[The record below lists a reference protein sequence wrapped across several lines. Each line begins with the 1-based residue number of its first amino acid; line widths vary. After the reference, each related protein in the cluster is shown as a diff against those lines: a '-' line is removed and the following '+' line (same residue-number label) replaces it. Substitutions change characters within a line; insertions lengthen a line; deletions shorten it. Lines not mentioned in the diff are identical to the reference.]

1 MEYSV
6 NFANYTIGETAYEA
20 VAEVCRPF
28 GKRIFLIG
36 GKLAM
41 QAGKEKLESQIKGS
55 ELSIVREEVFGE
67 ECTYARM
74 DELAEEAKASEAD
87 MIFGMGGGKALDTAK
102 GTAEKA
108 GLPVFTFPTIAAT
121 CAATTALSVVYR
133 EDGNFDSFYFF
144 EKPARHSFID
154 TQIIA
159 EAPEKYLRAGMGD
172 TLGKYFECHFAARGD
187 RLEHS
192 SALGREISNM
202 CYFPLLEYAEAALEE
217 CRHKKAGKA
226 LEQAVLA
233 NIVSTGLVSLLV
245 LDQYNCAVA
254 HSVYYGLVLL
264 DGFEAE
270 NLHGDV
276 VAYGVL
282 VQLLVDGEEE
292 KAKEMKTPE
301 ELLAFA
307 EENGIE
313 MTKEKADA
321 YFKQFGTSSGNIADD
336 ELENVSGGKFDE
348 MGGGEPTPGWRCRK
362 CGRFI
367 PESMKVILCYTGR
380 CLHCYS
386 EMNIDPENPEEM
398 GY

>member
-217 CRHKKAGKA
+217 CRHKKP
-226 LEQAVLA
+226 
-233 NIVSTGLVSLLV
+233 
-245 LDQYNCAVA
+245 
-254 HSVYYGLVLL
+254 
-264 DGFEAE
+264 
-270 NLHGDV
+270 
-276 VAYGVL
+276 
-282 VQLLVDGEEE
+282 E
-292 KAKEMKTPE
+292 KPWSR
-301 ELLAFA
+301 LCL
-307 EENGIE
+307 
-313 MTKEKADA
+313 
-321 YFKQFGTSSGNIADD
+321 
-336 ELENVSGGKFDE
+336 
-348 MGGGEPTPGWRCRK
+348 P
-362 CGRFI
+362 
-367 PESMKVILCYTGR
+367 IL
-380 CLHCYS
+380 
-386 EMNIDPENPEEM
+386 
-398 GY
+398 

>member
-1 MEYSV
+1 MVYSV

-154 TQIIA
+154 TQ
-159 EAPEKYLRAGMGD
+159 
-172 TLGKYFECHFAARGD
+172 GKYFECHFAARGD

-264 DGFEAE
+264 DGFEEE

-292 KAKEMKTPE
+292 KAKEMKTFLKNLKIRTTLKEMGASVKRETLREVLHEIVTGPDMEHIPYEITEDMVYDAMVKVE
-301 ELLAFA
+301 ELV
-307 EENGIE
+307 G
-313 MTKEKADA
+313 
-321 YFKQFGTSSGNIADD
+321 
-336 ELENVSGGKFDE
+336 
-348 MGGGEPTPGWRCRK
+348 
-362 CGRFI
+362 
-367 PESMKVILCYTGR
+367 
-380 CLHCYS
+380 
-386 EMNIDPENPEEM
+386 
-398 GY
+398 